1 MTSNPQIIA
10 DLKVIMEKDQPLE
23 LLSTYKGVPFV
34 CKAKVLEV
42 DQDKARLTTQDPSL
56 ICMTQDP
63 LAKVLG
69 SDYFEPAIAEIGD
82 VDLRNGCI
90 ELTNF
95 SYIGAKLGERMIVR
109 VEPRDSTHVLLESLD
124 IKTSAELV
132 DISISGLGLR
142 VAHADFHAALKPGAS
157 LRIHMQISSAEINV
171 SGTVLSAFK
180 TDEFYRLSIRF
191 AQDITQRSLIFKY
204 LIDRRHEIE
213 EEVRSEFQKHRE
225 SGG

>member
-10 DLKVIMEKDQPLE
+10 DLKVIMEKDQHLE

-34 CKAKVLEV
+34 CKAKV
-42 DQDKARLTTQDPSL
+42 QDITQDTAGLVTQDPSL
-56 ICMTQDP
+56 VCLAREI

-69 SDYFEPAIAEIGD
+69 SDYFEPAIAEIAG
-82 VDLRNGCI
+82 VDIAGGHIN
-90 ELTNF
+90 LTNF

-109 VEPRDSTHVLLESLD
+109 VEPKDPTRVFLESLD

-142 VAHADFHAALKPGAS
+142 VAHSEFNSALKPGAS
-157 LRIHMQISSAEINV
+157 ILIRMSIPSVEINV

-213 EEVRSEFQKHRE
+213 DEVQVEYQNCLQ
-225 SGG
+225 SGD

>member
-10 DLKVIMEKDQPLE
+10 DLKVILEKDQYLE

-34 CKAKVLEV
+34 CKAKVQSIADDSVSL
-42 DQDKARLTTQDPSL
+42 ATQDPSL
-56 ICMTQDP
+56 VCLARDTQ
-63 LAKVLG
+63 AKVLG
-69 SDYFEPAIAEIGD
+69 SDFFEPAIAEIGG
-82 VDLRNGCI
+82 VDIAGGHIN
-90 ELTNF
+90 LTNF

-109 VEPRDSTHVLLESLD
+109 VEPKEPVQVSLESLE

-142 VAHADFHAALKPGAS
+142 VAHPDFNSALKPGAS
-157 LRIHMQISSAEINV
+157 ITIRMHIPTAEINV

-191 AQDITQRSLIFKY
+191 AQDISQRSLIFKY

-213 EEVRSEFQKHRE
+213 DEVRLEYQKILR